1 MKKTDLINKT
11 IHGYRVQSFVAEG
24 GMAWVFK
31 AVHKEM
37 NQTVALKMIRPEVR
51 DDAKALE
58 RFEYTAKLQAK
69 IKHPNI
75 VFVYDFFKE
84 EFSGATR
91 HFLIE
96 EFVDGSSLDN
106 LIRKKNI
113 SAEKALQI
121 CREVLIGLEAA
132 HKQGVVHRDIKPDN
146 VMIDRTGTAKVTDFG
161 IAKEWRTDS
170 HLTRTR
176 TAIGSPQYM
185 SPEQITSPR
194 NLDHR
199 TDIYSTG
206 IMLYQLVCGRLPF
219 ERKGGTEYQIMMAH
233 VNEPPPTFERWSLD
247 VSPDLET
254 AIFKAL
260 AKKRADRFSSAFDF
274 ANALKNI
281 NLSLGMADY
290 LRIGRSHFQDRRF
303 HEASSFFSRVLKLK
317 PNHTES
323 TQALRQIE
331 LCKGFIGNVNK
342 AIKMLETSNF
352 SEFHDTYEML
362 SRQYRKNQN
371 LEAVL
376 SEYQTELDRQ
386 RTSKIHALIHEASN
400 AQNSNIAKQH
410 YADCLKLDPENQA
423 ARRAF
428 AGNIKKNKK
437 QAPKRS
443 KNSQQ
448 TAGLLKLLLLG
459 IGFIIFI
466 IIGLVIYFVIAQ
478 SPTPEP
484 TTYLTPG
491 QTDNQSD
498 LPSPQSATPDKSDS
512 LVNPDPNITDPTSNP
527 PPMNKPEPEQ
537 GTLVFNKTTDI
548 RINGDNVYGTRVE
561 HPPDEHKIEC
571 FERDILFLTND
582 VINFKTIS
590 LNHPLR
596 MVKVK
601 FSSSCASDTKIEI
614 SDYNIISVDG
624 KGDAAKTSSAISAV
638 GFSLQSKTLKAM
650 KTSQI
655 GIYLQMNARLPSGSS
670 YLGSLTITAE
680 NGKIFE
686 PDFKFTIE

>member
-1 MKKTDLINKT
+1 
-11 IHGYRVQSFVAEG
+11 
-24 GMAWVFK
+24 
-31 AVHKEM
+31 
-37 NQTVALKMIRPEVR
+37 
-51 DDAKALE
+51 
-58 RFEYTAKLQAK
+58 
-69 IKHPNI
+69 
-75 VFVYDFFKE
+75 
-84 EFSGATR
+84 
-91 HFLIE
+91 
-96 EFVDGSSLDN
+96 
-106 LIRKKNI
+106 
-113 SAEKALQI
+113 
-121 CREVLIGLEAA
+121 
-132 HKQGVVHRDIKPDN
+132 
-146 VMIDRTGTAKVTDFG
+146 
-161 IAKEWRTDS
+161 
-170 HLTRTR
+170 
-176 TAIGSPQYM
+176 
-185 SPEQITSPR
+185 
-194 NLDHR
+194 
-199 TDIYSTG
+199 
-206 IMLYQLVCGRLPF
+206 
-219 ERKGGTEYQIMMAH
+219 
-233 VNEPPPTFERWSLD
+233 
-247 VSPDLET
+247 
-254 AIFKAL
+254 
-260 AKKRADRFSSAFDF
+260 
-274 ANALKNI
+274 
-281 NLSLGMADY
+281 
-290 LRIGRSHFQDRRF
+290 
-303 HEASSFFSRVLKLK
+303 
-317 PNHTES
+317 
-323 TQALRQIE
+323 
-331 LCKGFIGNVNK
+331 
-342 AIKMLETSNF
+342 
-352 SEFHDTYEML
+352 L